1 MVYIAEAGSYI
12 FCGFD
17 LVLCLFLL
25 LGYFLAFFPA
35 LAGFGYAYVCMSF
48 VCCEF
53 FGLHDG

>member
-25 LGYFLAFFPA
+25 WLLLSLFPA